1 MLIPRRHQ
9 LKSVLF
15 QKIEVHKIHKVY
27 GLFLE
32 NEASDPELYVLE
44 DLSSEKCEKTIIICQ
59 EMFDLDYE
67 LDELE
72 FIGGFTINKN
82 THKFWVFEVLS
93 DKVQST
99 PEQEVKIERPEPIN
113 IPEGIPSIA
122 KWARIPKPDLDKIYT
137 KEELKS
143 MHPERQLKYILSDKY
158 ELKGRVRNKLS
169 TDKKIEYILRK
180 QNGEDL
186 DPISLIDESPIFIP
200 KKNIESIL
208 NITLDETPTTP
219 MVKEVPTPIEI
230 NGTEITITQPEQR
243 IEQIPIKNK
252 PIESTLIFKVSDDP
266 QI

>member
-1 MLIPRRHQ
+1 MLTPRRHQ

-15 QKIEVHKIHKVY
+15 QKIEVHKIHKVF

-44 DLSSEKCEKTIIICQ
+44 DLSSEKCEKTIVICQ
-59 EMFDLDYE
+59 EMFDLDYK

-72 FIGGFTINKN
+72 FIGGYTINRN
-82 THKFWVFEVLS
+82 THKFWVFEVIS
-93 DKVQST
+93 DKVQSI
-99 PEQEVKIERPEPIN
+99 PEQEIKIERPEFLD
-113 IPEGIPSIA
+113 IPEGIPVVA

-143 MHPERQLKYILSDKY
+143 MHPDRQLTYILTNKY

-186 DPISLIDESPIFIP
+186 DPISLIDDSPIFIP
-200 KKNIESIL
+200 KKNVESIL
-208 NITLDETPTTP
+208 NITLDETPVNP
-219 MVKEVPTPIEI
+219 SIKEVPPPVEPS
-230 NGTEITITQPEQR
+230 GTEITITQPQLKTE
-243 IEQIPIKNK
+243 IIPIKNK
-252 PIESTLIFKVSDDP
+252 PIDSTLIFRVSDDP
-266 QI
+266 QV